1 MSGQLEQPKDPDDA
15 KELKYVRILDVGDE
29 VLKDEVSVEAYCS
42 HEVYHIHGRVEK
54 IKSVWTAK
62 KSRIKWKRKFFM
74 KTIFYR

>member
-1 MSGQLEQPKDPDDA
+1 MASEFEQPEYPNNAEK
-15 KELKYVRILDVGDE
+15 LKYVGILDMGDQVLENE
-29 VLKDEVSVEAYCS
+29 VCVEAYRG